1 MGALFGIRLGGSQS
15 GWQSSGADRLMD
27 GRPLS
32 TLSKEVSFTSP
43 ARSDPDTALADVG
56 DSAKDNYRPAG
67 NGTQCC
73 CCEIVTTFQSDLD
86 TDLGSLF

>member
-1 MGALFGIRLGGSQS
+1 
-15 GWQSSGADRLMD
+15 MD

-73 CCEIVTTFQSDLD
+73 CCEIVTTFPLLSPILTLISEACSDLR
-86 TDLGSLF
+86 TRSEV